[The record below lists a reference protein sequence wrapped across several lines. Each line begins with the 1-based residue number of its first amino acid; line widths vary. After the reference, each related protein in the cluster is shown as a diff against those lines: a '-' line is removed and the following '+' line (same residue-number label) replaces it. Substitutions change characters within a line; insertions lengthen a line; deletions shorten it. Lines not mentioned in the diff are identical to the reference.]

1 MADATDVFLYVK
13 RMNLLC
19 ALYASSN
26 FMIFQ
31 IASLQSILTV
41 ISIAI
46 CILLLLV
53 IQLYVVFLF
62 SICVGRSDFINL
74 QYQKLEKGTRSQ
86 ESPQSIHYSHCLEQN
101 MLKCLLLDC
110 LIKKHEYNQYEGTKS
125 V

>member
-19 ALYASSN
+19 VLYASSN

-46 CILLLLV
+46 CILLV
-53 IQLYVVFLF
+53 IQLSVVFLF
-62 SICVGRSDFINL
+62 SIV
-74 QYQKLEKGTRSQ
+74 LEDL
-86 ESPQSIHYSHCLEQN
+86 I
-101 MLKCLLLDC
+101 LLTFN
-110 LIKKHEYNQYEGTKS
+110 IKN
-125 V
+125 